1 MAQLE
6 VCRLSRTRV
15 ARAVNPRAAGGK
27 LGRTCIEEDISLLLQ
42 LWVILLFSLL
52 CGAAGTRQFLQD
64 SSTAEALRGRPVLLQ
79 QQLGS
84 WVLLLLYLPDTT

>member
-1 MAQLE
+1 MPCVSVSVAQLE

-42 LWVILLFSLL
+42 LWVILFSLL

-64 SSTAEALRGRPVLLQ
+64 SSIAEALRGRPVLLQ

-84 WVLLLLYLPDTT
+84 WVLLLL